1 MTPEEWRRFLLAG
14 SRTGKL
20 ATVRPDGRPNV
31 VPIWFTL
38 EGSELLFTTGERTLK
53 ARNLRANPAVAV
65 SVDEE
70 SFPYAFVLVEGRAS
84 LEALPPPQLLP
95 WTTRI
100 AERYVGNERAA
111 AYGRRNAVD
120 GELLVRVAM
129 TRVVARKGIA
139 D

>member
-1 MTPEEWRRFLLAG
+1 MTPEEWRRFLLTG

-38 EGSELLFTTGERTLK
+38 EGSDLVFTTGERTLK
-53 ARNLRANPAVAV
+53 ARNIRANPAVAV

-84 LEALPPPQLLP
+84 LEALPPPELLP
-95 WTTRI
+95 WATRI
-100 AERYVGNERAA
+100 AERYVGKERAD

-120 GELLVRVAM
+120 GEMLVRVPT